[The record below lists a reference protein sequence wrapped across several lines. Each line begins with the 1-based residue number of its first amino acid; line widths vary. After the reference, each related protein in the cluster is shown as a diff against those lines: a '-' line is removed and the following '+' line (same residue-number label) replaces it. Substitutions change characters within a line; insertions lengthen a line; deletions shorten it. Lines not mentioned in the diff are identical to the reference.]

1 MCCRN
6 KIYLLVNKLWLC
18 LVDKTLSWWGKCVH
32 RIFHWFC
39 FDRPY
44 SDESFFMLYWCV
56 KDIVCDDG
64 SRAIGRGCHPG
75 RMCWYWQALHN
86 EHCWTISFSLKKKK
100 STQNRHQICWA
111 QCLLVWLL
119 VVLMVLFLFCFFF
132 TKKTFILQSVVD
144 VWWYLCLNTFLQ
156 CELCVCVRER

>member
-64 SRAIGRGCHPG
+64 SRAIGRGCQPG

-86 EHCWTISFSLKKKK
+86 EHCWTISFSLSKKKK

-119 VVLMVLFLFCFFF
+119 VVLMVLFY
-132 TKKTFILQSVVD
+132 SAVSGR
-144 VWWYLCLNTFLQ
+144 CLVIFMF
-156 CELCVCVRER
+156 EYFSAMWIVCVCEGEIG